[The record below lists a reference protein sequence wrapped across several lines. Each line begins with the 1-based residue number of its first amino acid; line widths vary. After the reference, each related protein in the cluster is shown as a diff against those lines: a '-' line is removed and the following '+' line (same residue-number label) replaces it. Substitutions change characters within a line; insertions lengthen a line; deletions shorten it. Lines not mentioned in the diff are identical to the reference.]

1 MDTNIKGLV
10 RTLDLRHT
18 QGMMPLYEAVSN
30 AMDASAD
37 RSGTLTDGRID
48 VYLLRKEDLAA
59 NGSDELQPIDGVRVV
74 DGGIG
79 FDDQH
84 LASFRLAY
92 TEHKLKSGGKGLGR
106 FTYLKVFDS
115 VEVASNYR
123 NSDGKLKFRRFR
135 FSVDRE
141 VFDHE
146 ITDAAADAIV
156 GTELKLKGMHR
167 DYAQSWPRSGDAV
180 AQRLVMHF
188 LIRFASVATPEIILH
203 DRGVAPI
210 RLRAVFD
217 TIVQPH
223 IEETSF
229 AIGEHSFGVQIL
241 RQRSGRDTHEL
252 NYCAVGRKVTDV
264 ALRKLMPELPQV
276 FQSDDGTPFTLLT
289 FVSGEYLDRHAN
301 SARTEFVFNPDDED
315 LSSDVALLSQ
325 KQLNDA
331 VVATLR
337 TALGTEIETANRTKL
352 EVISSFVEQEAPEY
366 RMLLRDEYR
375 PMLEREVPAG
385 AAGTKLDEALL
396 RIRRKV
402 EDQVRDAGEEIA
414 SLADRQSFDQYKA
427 KMDDFIARVND
438 VGKAQL
444 ASYVAHRRAILD
456 LLDLSLRKRRED
468 DRYPLEEVLHN
479 MIMPMRTT
487 SRDIFLE
494 QQNLWVIDERL
505 CFHTVLTSD
514 RPLKS
519 VSGLENTSAKEP
531 DIFSFFYDHPVG
543 TQEADEAGGAVV
555 IVEFKRPGRNDY
567 RADPAQQVI
576 KRFVEID
583 KGRVESIDG
592 RRINPNGLRYFGYL
606 IADLTESLCD
616 QMEMNYHK
624 SVDGEGYFKTLPGG
638 QGYVEII
645 SYDKLLRDAKRRNRV
660 LFEKL
665 GLHKH

>member
-10 RTLDLRHT
+10 RTLDLRHS

-30 AMDASAD
+30 AMDAMAD
-37 RSGTLTDGRID
+37 RTGTLTEGRID
-48 VYLLRKEDLAA
+48 IYLLRKEDLAA
-59 NGSDELQPIDGVRVV
+59 SGSDELQPIDGVRVV
-74 DGGIG
+74 DYGIG
-79 FDDQH
+79 FNDQH
-84 LASFRLAY
+84 LASFRQAY

-115 VEVASNYR
+115 VEVASTYR
-123 NSDGKLKFRRFR
+123 DTAGKLKVRRFR

-146 ITDAAADAIV
+146 VTDAAASARL
-156 GTELKLKGMHR
+156 GTELTLQGMQP
-167 DYAQSWPRSGDAV
+167 DYAASWPRSGDAV

-188 LIRFASVATPEIILH
+188 LIRFASVAAPEMILH

-217 TIVQPH
+217 ATVQGD
-223 IEETSF
+223 IEEASF
-229 AIGEHSFGVQIL
+229 AIGEHSFGLQIL

-252 NYCAVGRKVTDV
+252 SYCAVGRKVTDV
-264 ALRKLMPELPQV
+264 ALRKLMPALPQV
-276 FQSDDGTPFTLLT
+276 FQGEDGTTFALLILVT
-289 FVSGEYLDRHAN
+289 GEYLDKHAN
-301 SARTEFVFNPDDED
+301 TARTEFVFNPDDED
-315 LSSDVALLSQ
+315 LSSDAGLVSH

-337 TALGTEIETANRTKL
+337 SALSTEIDAANRTKM
-352 EVISSFVEQEAPEY
+352 EVIATFVEREAPEY
-366 RMLLRDEYR
+366 RVLLREDYR

-385 AAGTKLDEALL
+385 ASGTKLDEALL

-402 EDQVRDAGEEIA
+402 EDQVRGAGQEIA
-414 SLADRQSFDQYKA
+414 ILADRQSFDQYKA
-427 KMDDFIARVND
+427 KMDDFISRVND

-444 ASYVAHRRAILD
+444 ASYVAHRRTILD

-479 MIMPMRTT
+479 MIMPMRIT
-487 SRDIFLE
+487 SQDLFLE

-514 RPLKS
+514 KPLQS
-519 VSGLENTSAKEP
+519 VPGLENTSAKEP
-531 DIFSFFYDHPVG
+531 DIFAFFYDRPVG

-555 IVEFKRPGRNDY
+555 IVEFKRPGRDDY

-583 KGRVESIDG
+583 KGQVDSIDG
-592 RRINPNGLRYFGYL
+592 RRINPTGLRYFGYL
-606 IADLTESLCD
+606 IADLTKSLRD

>member
-10 RTLDLRHT
+10 RALDLRHS
-18 QGMMPLYEAVSN
+18 QGVMPLYEAVSN
-30 AMDASAD
+30 AMDAIAD
-37 RSGTLTDGRID
+37 RTSTLTDGRID
-48 VYLLRKEDLAA
+48 IHLLRKEDLAA
-59 NGSDELQPIDGVRVV
+59 SGSDELQPIDGVRVV
-74 DGGIG
+74 DDGIG

-84 LASFRLAY
+84 LASFRQAY

-115 VEVASNYR
+115 VEMASTFR
-123 NSDGKLKFRRFR
+123 DASGKLKARRFR

-146 ITDAAADAIV
+146 VTDAAAGASQS
-156 GTELKLKGMHR
+156 TELILKGMQR
-167 DYAQSWPRSGDAV
+167 DYAAAWPRNGDAV

-203 DRGVAPI
+203 DRGTAPI

-217 TIVQPH
+217 ATVQPH
-223 IEETSF
+223 IQETSF
-229 AIGEHSFGVQIL
+229 TLGYHSFGLQIL

-276 FQSDDGTPFTLLT
+276 FQADDGTNFALLILVT
-289 FVSGEYLDRHAN
+289 GEYLDKHAN

-315 LSSDVALLSQ
+315 LSSEVGLVSH

-331 VVATLR
+331 VVSTLR
-337 TALGTEIETANRTKL
+337 SALGTDIDSANRTKL
-352 EVISSFVEQEAPEY
+352 EVITTFVEQEAPEY
-366 RMLLRDEYR
+366 RVLLSDVYR
-375 PMLEREVPAG
+375 PLLEREVPAG
-385 AAGTKLDEALL
+385 ATGTKLDEALL

-402 EDQVRDAGEEIA
+402 EDQLRDAGQEIA
-414 SLADRQSFDQYKA
+414 VLADRQSFDQYKA
-427 KMDDFIARVND
+427 KMDDFIARIND

-444 ASYVAHRRAILD
+444 ASYVAHRRTILD

-487 SRDIFLE
+487 SRDLFLE

-514 RPLKS
+514 KPMKT
-519 VSGLENTSAKEP
+519 VPGLENTSAKEP
-531 DIFSFFYDHPVG
+531 DLFAFFYDHPVG

-555 IVEFKRPGRNDY
+555 IVEFKRPGRDDY
-567 RADPAQQVI
+567 RTDPAQQVI
-576 KRFVEID
+576 KRFVEIG
-583 KGRVESIDG
+583 KGQVDSIDG
-592 RRINPNGLRYFGYL
+592 RRINPTGLRYFGYL
-606 IADLTESLCD
+606 IADLTESLRD

-624 SVDGEGYFKTLPGG
+624 SVDGEGYFKTLSGG

-660 LFEKL
+660 LFDKL